1 MRLWAIAGRRRP
13 ALAGYGRLVE
23 TWRRAGHSPHL
34 WTTVRNLA
42 GPLADAGQP
51 RTAVVAL
58 AAADAAPGATAVT
71 VEVVA
76 AELEALAAR
85 LRRELGDNEF
95 ARAQRE
101 GAALPRLEVV
111 EMVLAAIDAALAP

>member
-1 MRLWAIAGRRRP
+1 M
-13 ALAGYGRLVE
+13 
-23 TWRRAGHSPHL
+23 
-34 WTTVRNLA
+34 
-42 GPLADAGQP
+42 
-51 RTAVVAL
+51 
-58 AAADAAPGATAVT
+58 T